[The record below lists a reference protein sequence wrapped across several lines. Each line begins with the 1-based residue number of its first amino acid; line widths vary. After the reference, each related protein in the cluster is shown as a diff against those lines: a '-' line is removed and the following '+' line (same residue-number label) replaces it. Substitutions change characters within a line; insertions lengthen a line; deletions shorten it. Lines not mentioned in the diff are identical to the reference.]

1 MCDLSMLSVTKP
13 CTLALTSL
21 VTVAYLL
28 ETTVLRGLLLNL
40 EEIRILLLI
49 LFLLFLFLLRQ
60 KFCVHSFSKTT
71 GGIDLKFSGYIHDLM
86 PHV

>member
-40 EEIRILLLI
+40 EEIRIL
-49 LFLLFLFLLRQ
+49 FLLLLLLLLLLFLLRQ
-60 KFCVHSFSKTT
+60 KFCVHGFSKTT
-71 GGIDLKFSGYIHDLM
+71 GRIDLKLLRINS
-86 PHV
+86 